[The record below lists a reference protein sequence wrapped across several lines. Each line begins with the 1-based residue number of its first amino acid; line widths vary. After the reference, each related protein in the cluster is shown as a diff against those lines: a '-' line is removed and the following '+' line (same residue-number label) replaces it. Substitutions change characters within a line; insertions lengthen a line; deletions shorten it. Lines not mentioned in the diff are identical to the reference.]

1 MRPAVSTSRSL
12 DRPLD
17 RQRAV
22 LDVAEKPN
30 FSRPPPFRDRD
41 RVLLLGDVESHE
53 DFAYFPMARPPCMR
67 LGSACPSNLVLT
79 CTKGRATRL
88 AREHDF

>member
-1 MRPAVSTSRSL
+1 MQPIVSARQSL
-12 DRPLD
+12 DRSLD

-22 LDVAEKPN
+22 LNVAEKPD

-53 DFAYFPMARPPCMR
+53 DFAYFPMAPCMR

-79 CTKGRATRL
+79 CTKGRATR
-88 AREHDF
+88 AGPRT